1 MKVLSRIIGALVVFA
16 ALTACQSTDTK
27 GSSAQVFEALPIS
40 PKQSFIQTEVKG
52 FSPTANFGWDTI
64 EFSLYFANASSVKNW
79 EISME
84 SEGIV
89 WRTFK
94 GTSNDLPPTIIW
106 DGKDSSNSLAPN
118 GTYVAK
124 LEVTYNKNYT
134 RGTAK
139 STRFILES
147 TTPTGELVITPS
159 LFSLENPDNVMNIKI
174 ECEPSLAKIE
184 SWTMRIFDPGWNLF
198 RTYSGKWPNNTVVWD
213 GRNMNDKLA
222 YSAEDYPVVVEL
234 RDEFG
239 NTGSIETILPID
251 MLVIKDGEGYRIDNS
266 RIYFQKFTANYKN
279 VPALLEKQNKIRLD
293 RLADTFKKFPDHKVR
308 IVGHAVMVFWEDKEL
323 GAVEQKDVLVPLS
336 LARANTIKDAMI
348 ERGVNPAKITTEGV
362 GASDPIV
369 PNSDFPN
376 RWINRRT
383 AFYLVK

>member
-336 LARANTIKDAMI
+336 LARANAIKDAMI

-369 PNSDFPN
+369 PNSDLPN

>member
-336 LARANTIKDAMI
+336 LARANAIKDAMI